1 MDFTELS
8 NDELADATRALLDEL
23 HGRIDI
29 LDDPQRA
36 RGQRVL
42 RVMHAAADALKDW
55 AVDGGLIVIE
65 SGGDPKGP

>member
-1 MDFTELS
+1 MEFADLS

-23 HGRIDI
+23 HGRIDG

-42 RVMHAAADALKDW
+42 KVMHAAADALKDW
-55 AVDGGLIVIE
+55 AVDGGLISPT
-65 SGGDPKGP
+65 SGGDPKP